1 MEQNVDRGARAST
14 YTGKPYYPLSPR
26 AEEVDILDIAH
37 HLSMTC
43 RYAGA
48 CKEFYSTAEHST
60 HMARWF
66 YERQDFDNAKW
77 ALLHDG
83 PEFVLGDMVRPVK
96 RHIGE
101 PYLQLELLNM
111 IAIGKAFNLPGW
123 QNLSLVWT
131 MPPKVKS
138 LDDAIY
144 WNEQVIVKSTP
155 MTGEGTPHGLPLVDG
170 IDLFRDGLW
179 TQKKAKA
186 NFLRMYRL
194 LFHS

>member
-1 MEQNVDRGARAST
+1 MTDRGARAPT
-14 YTGKPYYPLSPR
+14 YTGKPYYPLQPR
-26 AEEVDILDIAH
+26 ADEVDILDIAH
-37 HLSMTC
+37 HLAFQC
-43 RYAGA
+43 RYNGA

-77 ALLHDG
+77 ALLHDA
-83 PEFVLGDMVRPVK
+83 PEFVLGDMIRPVK
-96 RHIGE
+96 RSAGDW
-101 PYLQLELLNM
+101 YYKLELLNM
-111 IAIGKAFNLPGW
+111 IEIAEAFDLPGRL
-123 QNLSLVWT
+123 NLSLVWT

-155 MTGEGTPHGLPLVDG
+155 MTGENTPHGLPLVDG
-170 IDLFRDGLW
+170 IDLLLDGLW
-179 TQKKAKA
+179 EPKKAKA